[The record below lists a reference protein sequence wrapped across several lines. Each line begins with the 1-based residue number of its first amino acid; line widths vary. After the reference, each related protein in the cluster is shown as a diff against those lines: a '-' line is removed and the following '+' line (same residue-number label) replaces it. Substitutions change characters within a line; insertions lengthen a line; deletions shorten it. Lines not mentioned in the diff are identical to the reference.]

1 MTTLTPLSS
10 VARFI
15 MTWNGRYFVTS
26 FRSLVHKDQ
35 IRIENALTLYHRDEF
50 PKEEFSQN
58 QLQLEHIQMLY

>member
-10 VARFI
+10 VAYFI

-26 FRSLVHKDQ
+26 FRSLVHKAG
-35 IRIENALTLYHRDEF
+35 RIENELTLYQRDEF

-58 QLQLEHIQMLY
+58 QLQSEHIQMLY